1 MRIVVKDNEG
11 ENHTYQ
17 LRKFARSNASTCIN
31 QRPIV
36 EVGEKVE
43 KGDILADGPSMQN
56 GELALGQNVVIA
68 YTTWHGYNYEDAI
81 IMSERMVSDDV
92 YTSIHVE
99 EYDID
104 CRETKLGPEEI
115 TRDIPNVGESSSS

>member
-1 MRIVVKDNEG
+1 MGLCIVVKDNEG

-17 LRKFARSNASTCIN
+17 LRKFARSNASICIN

-56 GELALGQNVVIA
+56 GELALGQTLLSHIQHGMDITTRMPSSCLNVWLVMMCILQS
-68 YTTWHGYNYEDAI
+68 T
-81 IMSERMVSDDV
+81 
-92 YTSIHVE
+92 
-99 EYDID
+99 
-104 CRETKLGPEEI
+104 
-115 TRDIPNVGESSSS
+115 